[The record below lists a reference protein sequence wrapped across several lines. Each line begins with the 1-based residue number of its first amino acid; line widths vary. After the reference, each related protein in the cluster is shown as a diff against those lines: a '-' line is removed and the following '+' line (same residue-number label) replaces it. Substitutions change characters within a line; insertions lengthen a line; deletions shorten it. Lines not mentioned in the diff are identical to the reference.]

1 MSSTVMTLAGSSSA
15 VRSHRQAPQQG
26 KDQQNQQD
34 QPKHTASR
42 AENGIPALEAVAS
55 ARQRQEQNHDEDK

>member
-26 KDQQNQQD
+26 KDQQNQ
-34 QPKHTASR
+34 PKHTASR
-42 AENGIPALEAVAS
+42 AENGIPAPEAVAS